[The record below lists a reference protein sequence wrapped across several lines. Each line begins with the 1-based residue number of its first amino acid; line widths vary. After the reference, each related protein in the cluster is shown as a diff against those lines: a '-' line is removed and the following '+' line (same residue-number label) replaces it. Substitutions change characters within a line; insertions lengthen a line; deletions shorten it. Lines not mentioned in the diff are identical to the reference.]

1 MTTWSEVLTW
11 DPEPLA
17 DASDGLRRLHTS
29 MAEMGDDAQAASS
42 RVISRAPSVEAA
54 LGALHRCTAAHSE
67 MTERIGVLTRATADA
82 CEGVT
87 QVRRRVLACQ
97 DFAAEHPYLTL
108 GADGSVSVSLAE
120 AAGSGADKA
129 TGSAVAAAVGP
140 VRMVAVGLGGAM
152 VEAVRA
158 QAHAAELEEMVSST
172 LTLATQVD
180 EDYATVLAGS
190 SYDSPDQARSG
201 RQGTDP
207 RDIEDSRRK
216 TDDSDRKT
224 ESNRRSGNDDPEA
237 QGKTEL
243 GDPVPGEHAEMPG
256 VTPWVYPGDTAKEGS
271 GQYGARPADPFD
283 HLVHDAAMIAAAAKA
298 SDWPD
303 ASKNL
308 LHYLGNSGEPQE
320 LDADRML
327 EDVDELS
334 AETHERVEEMT
345 KEALKDAQASGVTGP
360 VTYPFT
366 TEWRGYYIDA
376 EEDQNWFY
384 ATGGCNYATEG
395 TVTVYPP
402 TADNPEWTYSYDYRV
417 HVADRYNWDGDKST
431 QIGPFNVKDSQLQE
445 LHRAGLAQEYDMSG
459 ESSVMHGSGS

>member
-1 MTTWSEVLTW
+1 MWSEILTW
-11 DPEPLA
+11 NPEPLV

-42 RVISRAPSVEAA
+42 RVASRAPSVEAA
-54 LGALHRCTAAHSE
+54 LGALRRCATAHSE
-67 MTERIGVLTRATADA
+67 MTERIGLLTRATADA
-82 CEGVT
+82 CEGVA

-97 DFAAEHPYLTL
+97 DFADAHPYLTL

-120 AAGSGADKA
+120 AASSGAGKA
-129 TGSAVAAAVGP
+129 TGSAVVAAAGP

-152 VEAVRA
+152 VEAAQA
-158 QAHAAELEEMVSST
+158 QAHAAELEEMVSSA

-190 SYDSPDQARSG
+190 SYDSPDHARSG
-201 RQGTDP
+201 RKWTDP
-207 RDIEDSRRK
+207 RDKEDSRRN
-216 TDDSDRKT
+216 TEDSARKT
-224 ESNRRSGNDDPEA
+224 ESNRRSGNEDPET

-243 GDPVPGEHAEMPG
+243 GDPVPGEHAEMLG
-256 VTPWVYPGDTAKEGS
+256 VTPWAYPGDTVNEGS
-271 GQYGARPADPFD
+271 GLYGSRPADPFD
-283 HLVHDAAMIAAAAKA
+283 YLVHDAAMIGAVAKA

-303 ASKNL
+303 ASRNL

-327 EDVDELS
+327 EDVDGLDTAAQKRAS
-334 AETHERVEEMT
+334 RMAD
-345 KEALKDAQASGVTGP
+345 EALDDAQASGVTGP

-366 TEWRGYYIDA
+366 TKWEGYYIRA

-384 ATGGCNYATEG
+384 ATGGCNYATDG

-417 HVADRYNWDGDKST
+417 HVADRYNWDGNKST
-431 QIGPFNVKDSQLQE
+431 QIGPFDVSDSQLQE